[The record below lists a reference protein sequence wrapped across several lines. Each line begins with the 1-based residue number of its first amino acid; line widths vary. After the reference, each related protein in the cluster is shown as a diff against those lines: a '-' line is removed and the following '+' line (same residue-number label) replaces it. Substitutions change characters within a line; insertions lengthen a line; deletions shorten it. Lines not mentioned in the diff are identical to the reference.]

1 MNMQSITVTIHDDS
15 KAESLLAVLRDLSYV
30 EVQEED
36 AANQGGKMDE
46 ALLRS
51 QIAVLEKVE
60 W

>member
-1 MNMQSITVTIHDDS
+1 MQSIMVTIHDDS
-15 KAESLLAVLRDLSYV
+15 KAKSLLAVLRDLSYV

-36 AANQGGKMDE
+36 AANRGNQMDE